1 MKRLKREKL
10 AATLSTAVTGLLL
23 VHGAAA
29 GSDFAIEEVIVTAQ
43 KRAESVQEIPAAIS
57 ALSASMLQQRGITDV
72 ESLAASVPGMHFS
85 QSGSNTRITVR
96 GIGAEQTT
104 VTGDPGVAFHIDG
117 VYQSRA
123 SAGAALFYDL
133 ERVEVLRGPQGTL
146 YGRNAT
152 GGSVNLIS
160 KRPDQDLAAEL
171 ELKLGNYDQQRVR
184 GVVNVP
190 LIEEQ
195 LMLRVS
201 GQQETRDGY
210 YQNLNPMAEDL
221 EGRDGLN
228 LRTQLLYLP
237 TNELSVLLSLNYATD
252 EGAGEGQKALGDYP
266 AITGFNKFINL
277 YYPGATSNPS
287 DSREIRTSGL
297 AKRDNSRKGAFLTVD
312 WELDAMTLKS
322 ISAWQ
327 TNTVDTLADAD
338 FTDADIINENRYQD
352 STQISQELQLASTAA
367 GPLEWL
373 AGVYWMSEETDAD
386 YWLND
391 RGAGLSSLNYPVGP
405 AHPFFGVTFFP
416 SVDVGIADPAYFGNR
431 TTIKSDSLGAFGQA
445 SYNVTDELQVTAGLR
460 YSKDKKSA
468 DIARKEFRS
477 PSLEVFDKDDSWS
490 KVTWKL
496 ASNWWVAEDNM
507 LYGSVST
514 GFKSGGFLQKS
525 ADEPY
530 AEEKILA
537 WEMGSKNR
545 FFDNRLQANVSAFYY
560 SYTDMQLRTIRDL
573 SSTVTNA
580 GEAKIKG
587 VEIELLAR
595 PTEALELNAALAYT
609 SAKFT
614 NYLDDDPLDTI
625 PNTLPLDLSGNDLAR
640 SPDFTANLSATYTW
654 YLSWGSVASSVNY
667 YWADEVYFSAYN
679 RRDRDYQDSYHK
691 TDIRLAFN
699 STDKLWYVALAAQN
713 LENTDVAS
721 NIATADAQLGGLD
734 RVQWQAPQTYSLTV
748 GYHF

>member
-1 MKRLKREKL
+1 VLELEPGEVTDPVAIGDGFYLVYVRHVKAASIPDFEIVRAEVRAEYLRRGRDRALEKVL
-10 AATLSTAVTGLLL
+10 ASLSTRSNISINRRAV
-23 VHGAAA
+23 
-29 GSDFAIEEVIVTAQ
+29 
-43 KRAESVQEIPAAIS
+43 
-57 ALSASMLQQRGITDV
+57 ALSTIAV
-72 ESLAASVPGMHFS
+72 H
-85 QSGSNTRITVR
+85 
-96 GIGAEQTT
+96 AE
-104 VTGDPGVAFHIDG
+104 
-117 VYQSRA
+117 
-123 SAGAALFYDL
+123 
-133 ERVEVLRGPQGTL
+133 
-146 YGRNAT
+146 
-152 GGSVNLIS
+152 
-160 KRPDQDLAAEL
+160 
-171 ELKLGNYDQQRVR
+171 
-184 GVVNVP
+184 NVP
-190 LIEEQ
+190 
-195 LMLRVS
+195 
-201 GQQETRDGY
+201 
-210 YQNLNPMAEDL
+210 
-221 EGRDGLN
+221 
-228 LRTQLLYLP
+228 
-237 TNELSVLLSLNYATD
+237 
-252 EGAGEGQKALGDYP
+252 
-266 AITGFNKFINL
+266 
-277 YYPGATSNPS
+277 
-287 DSREIRTSGL
+287 
-297 AKRDNSRKGAFLTVD
+297 
-312 WELDAMTLKS
+312 
-322 ISAWQ
+322 
-327 TNTVDTLADAD
+327 
-338 FTDADIINENRYQD
+338 
-352 STQISQELQLASTAA
+352 
-367 GPLEWL
+367 
-373 AGVYWMSEETDAD
+373 
-386 YWLND
+386 
-391 RGAGLSSLNYPVGP
+391 
-405 AHPFFGVTFFP
+405 
-416 SVDVGIADPAYFGNR
+416 
-431 TTIKSDSLGAFGQA
+431 
-445 SYNVTDELQVTAGLR
+445 DELQVTAGLR